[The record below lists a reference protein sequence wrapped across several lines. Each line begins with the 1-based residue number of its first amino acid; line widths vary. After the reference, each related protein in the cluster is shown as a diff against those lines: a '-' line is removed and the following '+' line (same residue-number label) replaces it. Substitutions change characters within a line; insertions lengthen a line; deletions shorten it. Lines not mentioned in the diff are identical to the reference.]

1 MSETVGDCAEEDAV
15 FDAFDP
21 FKAVDFLESRACDL
35 RHAMARP
42 DRPDAIAALRD
53 RQAASHEGWL
63 SLIGV
68 LDRVAGAY
76 VAEQVA
82 GLYGFHGRVAACLE
96 RGLDPRL
103 GPQVAVRVR
112 VQLLAELQARTGATV
127 AAVLEQTSAAGH
139 PS

>member
-1 MSETVGDCAEEDAV
+1 MSDTVRDCAEVDAV

-21 FKAVDFLESRACDL
+21 FTAVDFLECRACDL
-35 RHAMARP
+35 RRAMARP
-42 DRPDAIAALRD
+42 HRPDAIEALRD

-68 LDRVAGAY
+68 LDRVAGPH

-103 GPQVAVRVR
+103 EPQVAVRVR
-112 VQLLAELQARTGATV
+112 VQLLAELQARTGTTV
-127 AAVLEQTSAAGH
+127 AAVLDRTSAVAH
-139 PS
+139 PA

>member
-1 MSETVGDCAEEDAV
+1 MSETVRGCAGVDAV

-21 FKAVDFLESRACDL
+21 FTAVDFLESRACDL

-42 DRPDAIAALRD
+42 ERPDVIDALRD

-63 SLIGV
+63 RLIGV
-68 LDRVAGAY
+68 LDEIAGPH

-127 AAVLEQTSAAGH
+127 AAVLDQTSAVRH
-139 PS
+139 PA